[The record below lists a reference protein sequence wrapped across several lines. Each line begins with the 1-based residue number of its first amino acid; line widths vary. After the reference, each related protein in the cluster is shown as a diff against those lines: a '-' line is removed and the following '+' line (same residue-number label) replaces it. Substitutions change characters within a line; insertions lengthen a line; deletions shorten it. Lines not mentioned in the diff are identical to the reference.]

1 MLALTITLCLT
12 ATTIALQTQSA
23 TRAPDFTET
32 RRLLREGMERDSV
45 PAAAIA
51 VVRDGAIIWEE
62 AFGWADRDNQVA
74 ATLNTPFVLA
84 SLSKTFEATLG
95 VVLHEQRRIDL
106 DRPVNEYLGTTSVS
120 SPVFDVRGTTIRRLL
135 NHTAGLSTFN
145 ISCDLALP
153 PSRCNYPSA
162 DEMILQYGIIAQ
174 DPGKYFD
181 YSNLGYFV
189 ASEAMA
195 RGAGRPLRDL
205 MRDEVFRPLGM
216 ANASLGLDSAEAHR
230 VAVPFVWGLGL
241 VRARPSPPGAT
252 DYANTGGFASVH
264 DLALF
269 AAFHLKAHRRD
280 QRAIL
285 SDAGIDSMQLSTVP
299 TDRTNGQRYGLGWWT
314 ESDRFGYRSAL
325 AQGGNDRAQAW
336 LRLIPS
342 ERVAVVL
349 LMSKGVGFGET
360 VSDAALAAVL
370 PRYAEGLVARAR
382 ERAAQASPPPT
393 PAPVALD
400 STVVGVWTGFV
411 RTLDSSI
418 PLELAIAASGQ
429 IQARIGTRADAG
441 TARISTTSGRLL
453 VRIPGDLEAPNPT
466 GQNRVIRFYLRSR
479 GPGFGGHVTTRPP
492 SATGLDGDVTYW
504 AEITRRR

>member
-1 MLALTITLCLT
+1 MRTLTITLCLT
-12 ATTIALQTQSA
+12 GTAIALQAQSA
-23 TRAPDFTET
+23 RRAPDFTET
-32 RRLLREGMERDSV
+32 RRLLREAMERDSV

-74 ATLNTPFVLA
+74 ATPNTPFVLA

-106 DRPVNEYLGTTSVS
+106 DRPVNEYLRTTSVS

-153 PSRCNYPSA
+153 PSRCTYPSA
-162 DEMILQYGIIAQ
+162 DEMIRQYGIIAQ

-189 ASEAMA
+189 AGEAMA

-205 MRDEVFRPLGM
+205 LRDEVFRPLGM
-216 ANASLGLDSAEAHR
+216 VNASLGLDSAEARR

-252 DYANTGGFASVH
+252 DYANTSGFASVH

-269 AAFHLKAHRRD
+269 AAFHLKAHRQD
-280 QRAIL
+280 QRVIL

-314 ESDRFGYRSAL
+314 ESDRFGYGSAL

-349 LMSKGVGFGET
+349 LISHGAGFGET
-360 VSDAALAAVL
+360 VSDAALATLL

-382 ERAAQASPPPT
+382 ERAAQTSPPPT

-400 STVVGVWTGFV
+400 
-411 RTLDSSI
+411 R
-418 PLELAIAASGQ
+418 
-429 IQARIGTRADAG
+429 
-441 TARISTTSGRLL
+441 
-453 VRIPGDLEAPNPT
+453 
-466 GQNRVIRFYLRSR
+466 
-479 GPGFGGHVTTRPP
+479 
-492 SATGLDGDVTYW
+492 
-504 AEITRRR
+504 